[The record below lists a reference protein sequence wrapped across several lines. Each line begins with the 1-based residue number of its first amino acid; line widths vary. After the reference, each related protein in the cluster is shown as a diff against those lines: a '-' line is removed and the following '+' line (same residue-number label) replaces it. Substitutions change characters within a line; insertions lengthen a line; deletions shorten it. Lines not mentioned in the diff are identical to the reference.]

1 MNPAPDPGPPP
12 DGGADRQA
20 LSRAG
25 DTRHPAFL
33 RVARPYARHR
43 VARGLDGLWVAGL
56 DRARATLADRPVL
69 FASNHVA
76 WWDALLLA
84 LLDEALGGTGWAVMD
99 AVNLRKLPFLGW
111 VGALP
116 LDRSSPERS
125 RECLR
130 NSAALLDRPGRGVWI
145 FPQGRQRP
153 AHLRPLD
160 LKGGIAV
167 MHGHSPVDVIVACID
182 YVFLERDRP
191 AALVWFGPPLPGSA
205 VDGQALLP
213 AIETALLE
221 GLAAIDIAAVAATD
235 GRRARTHPQDPL
247 PGFVPLV
254 RPGGILRTV
263 RRRRSHA
270 Y

>member
-1 MNPAPDPGPPP
+1 MNPAPDPGSPA
-12 DGGADRQA
+12 DRGADRQA
-20 LSRAG
+20 LDRAG

-99 AVNLRKLPFLGW
+99 AVNLGKLPFLGW

-145 FPQGRQRP
+145 FPQGPPTSAPP
-153 AHLRPLD
+153 AAAGSQGRYRGHARTQPGGRHRRMHRLRVSGAGPPGGARPLRSAAAR
-160 LKGGIAV
+160 GG
-167 MHGHSPVDVIVACID
+167 
-182 YVFLERDRP
+182 
-191 AALVWFGPPLPGSA
+191 
-205 VDGQALLP
+205 
-213 AIETALLE
+213 
-221 GLAAIDIAAVAATD
+221 
-235 GRRARTHPQDPL
+235 GRRAGPAAGCRD
-247 PGFVPLV
+247 GAA
-254 RPGGILRTV
+254 GG
-263 RRRRSHA
+263 SGCD
-270 Y
+270 